1 MKRSQTDTQVS
12 FTDNYVQF
20 YSSFPVIQLFVLL
33 CTHLSVKFIIIM
45 NISRAIGIIFFWW
58 MLFIELHSKHMHLF
72 LLDTTT
78 NEQESYSGPR
88 FHENT
93 DALLR
98 QVESDVYHTRQF
110 VLAQLRR
117 LQSQAASETTRKNFI
132 NVIED
137 VKHYFRYFLWGNY
150 RCFWSGLWSCP
161 TVLIRLFRVYQK

>member
-1 MKRSQTDTQVS
+1 
-12 FTDNYVQF
+12 
-20 YSSFPVIQLFVLL
+20 
-33 CTHLSVKFIIIM
+33 
-45 NISRAIGIIFFWW
+45 
-58 MLFIELHSKHMHLF
+58 MHLF

-78 NEQESYSGPR
+78 SEQEQKFAFAGTSKPQESYTGPR

-117 LQSQAASETTRKNFI
+117 LQSQAASENRENFA

-137 VKHYFRYFLWGNY
+137 VKHYFRYFL
-150 RCFWSGLWSCP
+150 
-161 TVLIRLFRVYQK
+161 